1 MSQTNPLERTK
12 KETAALSLGALG
24 VVYGDIGTSPLYTLR
39 ECFAGHHP
47 LPLLQSNVLG
57 ILSLIF
63 WSLMIIVTLKYVMFI
78 MRADNH
84 GEGGIFALI
93 ALIQRKKLT
102 SGWLYRALIT
112 SGLFGAALFFGDAII
127 TPAISVLSATE
138 GLKVISPSLSP
149 LIIPMTIGIL
159 IGLFMV
165 QKRGTASVGKLFGPV
180 MMAWFA
186 VLGILG
192 IFSIIEHP
200 AVLWALS
207 PMYAVQFFIDHGMS
221 SFLVFG
227 AVVLAVTGGEA
238 LYADMGHF
246 GRVPIRLAWLG
257 FVLPALVLNYFGQ
270 GALLLYRP
278 EAIDNPF
285 FHLAPDWFKW
295 PLFALSTCATIIA
308 SQAVIT
314 GVFSLTRQ
322 AIQLGFW
329 PRTTILYTSDK
340 EMGQIYVP
348 QMNWFLLAAI
358 IVLVLGFQTSSN
370 LATAYGIAVTTAMMV
385 DTFLASI
392 VARRLWK
399 WNFYAVLM
407 LGTFFFII
415 DAAFLGSNMLK
426 LVSGGWLPLSIG
438 LVMLTL
444 MMTWRKGR
452 KVLHEKLHE
461 NTMPLVPF
469 IDGLMQDKPTTV
481 TGTAVFM
488 ASTTDIVPH
497 AFLHNLKHNKVI
509 HSRVIILTV
518 ITDEVPYVPYAERVV
533 VEKLNWNF
541 YIIKA
546 HYGFKESPDI
556 PLLLQ
561 SCASEGLQFNMM
573 DTSFFLGKERMIAG
587 EHPSMPPV
595 IDSIF
600 AMMNRNAM
608 TATDFFNIPA
618 NRVVEL
624 GTQIEI

>member
-1 MSQTNPLERTK
+1 MSQTNPSERTK
-12 KETAALSLGALG
+12 RETAVLALGALG
-24 VVYGDIGTSPLYTLR
+24 IVYGDIGTSPLYTLR

-47 LPLLQSNVLG
+47 LPLTHGNVLG

-63 WSLMIIVTLKYVMFI
+63 WSLMIIVTCKYVMFI

-102 SGWLYRALIT
+102 HGLLYRALIT

-138 GLKVISPSLSP
+138 GLKVISPSLSHFV
-149 LIIPMTIGIL
+149 IPITISIL
-159 IGLFMV
+159 IGLFMA
-165 QKRGTASVGKLFGPV
+165 QKKGTASVGKLFGPV
-180 MMAWFA
+180 MMCWFG
-186 VLGILG
+186 VLGVLG
-192 IFSIIEHP
+192 VISIYEHP
-200 AVLWALS
+200 AVLTAFN
-207 PMYAVQFFIDHGMS
+207 PMHAVEFFIAHGWS

-246 GRVPIRLAWLG
+246 GRKPIRFAWLG
-257 FVLPALVLNYFGQ
+257 FVMPALVLNYFGQ
-270 GALLLYRP
+270 GALLLYEP

-285 FHLAPDWFKW
+285 YHLAPDWFQW
-295 PLFALSTCATIIA
+295 PLFALATCATIIA

-329 PRTTILYTSDK
+329 PRTNILHTSDK
-340 EMGQIYVP
+340 EIGQIYIP

-358 IVLVLGFQTSSN
+358 ILLVLGFQSSSN

-385 DTFLASI
+385 DTFLAGI

-399 WNFYAVLM
+399 WNLWIVLAM
-407 LGTFFFII
+407 GSVFFTI

-426 LVSGGWLPLSIG
+426 LASGGWLPLTVG
-438 LVMLTL
+438 LAMLTL

-452 KVLHEKLHE
+452 KVLNEKLHQD
-461 NTMPLVPF
+461 TMPLVPF
-469 IDGLMQDKPTTV
+469 IEALMQDKPTTV
-481 TGTAVFM
+481 PGTAIFM
-488 ASTTDIVPH
+488 AGTTDIVPH

-509 HSRVIILTV
+509 HSRVIFLTV
-518 ITDEVPYVPYAERVV
+518 ITDEVPVVSSSNRVSI
-533 VEKLNWNF
+533 EKLNWNF

-561 SCASEGLQFNMM
+561 SCSAQGLQFNMM
-573 DTSFFLGKERMIAG
+573 DTSFFLGKERMIVG
-587 EHPSMPPV
+587 DHPSMPPV
-595 IDSIF
+595 IDTIF
-600 AMMNRNAM
+600 AVMNRNAM
-608 TATDFFNIPA
+608 NATDFFNIPA